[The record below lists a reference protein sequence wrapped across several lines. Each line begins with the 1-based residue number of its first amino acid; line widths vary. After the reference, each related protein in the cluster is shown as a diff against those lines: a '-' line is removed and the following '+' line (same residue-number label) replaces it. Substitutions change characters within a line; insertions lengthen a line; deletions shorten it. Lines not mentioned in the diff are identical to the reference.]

1 MVRHLFS
8 RLPSIPLAAD
18 EAYSADSEIPP
29 DHTSLAADDIE
40 EVTSLADPEEKRL
53 RRMTMPDPGGLMVTP
68 AGADLAAQV
77 QSLSGELASVTEGEE
92 ANAQSGDPNGSAGK
106 EAGRSSGE
114 AAPQSSSDV
123 YSPSNG
129 GGAYEG
135 AGAGQAQ
142 ADTEVPPFSVPA
154 IKEVLR
160 VLISLLD
167 PQSPTHTDSMRLL
180 GLNLLTAA
188 LETSGAQ
195 ISRFPSLKAQLQD
208 TGCKYLLQLA
218 RSESFAIAN
227 YAIRGVCTLF
237 EAMAS
242 DLKLQYE
249 LLLTFL
255 LERLAPTFPLSQ
267 EPWNEGLHATA
278 SSVPSRLMSSADA
291 ARSSADAPPPP
302 PPPPMPKSS
311 DKAPASGD
319 TRDLMLE
326 ALALLMGAYK
336 ASPSFEDGRDED
348 PLLAL
353 FLNFDCDVDCE
364 DLYSQMIQ
372 FLCRAVFASSPLNV
386 GPGSSP
392 ATTTVIQDG
401 TQVFALDIL
410 LSFVERLTARQE
422 DVDERSMERFWPDDF
437 PPIGSLKHSRG
448 RKGAILEGAR
458 RFNAKPKDGLAY
470 LEAQGF
476 ISADANGSKDESIAK
491 FLLECP
497 RLDKKLLGDY
507 ISRPANTGVLDAFI
521 GSFDFVDKP
530 VTEGL
535 RELLESFRLPGESQ
549 QISRIT
555 EVFAKFYFAVAP
567 KHLIKSEDA
576 VYVLAY
582 SVIMLNTDLHN
593 AQNKRKMKV
602 EDYRRNLRGVNDGV
616 DFDPDYLGSLYENIR
631 KREIVMPEE
640 HVGQLGFEYAWK
652 ELLRRSRTSGSFR
665 CPTTAQF
672 DRDMFVSNWKPLVA
686 CIAYAFS
693 TFRDEHLLERAISGF
708 RQCAILASK
717 WGMDEVFDFM
727 IEGLSASTGLLDP
740 SGPTTLAHSGPI
752 TNHATV
758 EVEGAKVAVSP
769 LGIRFGTDFKGQ
781 LAAVVLFTIANGN
794 GEAIRNGWT
803 PIFEIFKNLFAA
815 GLLPEDLAS
824 MYDYASRNKTLR
836 AEGNET
842 PKGDS
847 NAADQEPRVAI
858 PLRPKKAPG
867 APVPDPRSQGGGLFS
882 TLSSYLLSPYSNVSE
897 PAPPEVSEE
906 DVESALCSIDCI
918 SSCRIAELYD
928 QLLTLQSRESVVAAI
943 RSLRQLADRLTLG
956 QLAAAAAS
964 RQQADGSGAPSSGA
978 GSTGG
983 RSTPVQS
990 AGPQGQSQSAILQQL
1005 PYDPR
1010 SVFALEMLTNVT
1022 CRAVD
1027 FVGETWGE
1035 LAAHIG
1041 SLLQSPKS
1049 FHPALLDRAIV
1060 SLLRLI
1066 DVAAERGMK
1075 TEVISALD
1083 LIKTL
1088 PNDIRI
1094 TLNPSI
1100 IAGLQHILCRPRRV
1114 PFVESQADWNEVL
1127 SLVSDSFTTRSAQSI
1142 DLLYDLVSVI
1152 AQFHLSSS
1160 NFTAVVRL
1168 LKDIAQTADPEPVL
1182 REIGQ
1187 REKQGYRLTL
1197 TEKKELTEY
1206 VEACR
1211 AKAPLAIGK
1220 LEDTRRRIPDLL
1232 SDTSSPMFAGTWSQC
1247 WLTLTAALASQCVN
1261 THRATRQAALTSL
1274 QRVLLSSEYLPQ
1286 DSPSWGIRQ
1295 IFLNALFPTLEA
1307 LLAPNLFPRESDV
1320 SGPGGLL
1327 ETRVRAC
1334 SILCRSLLNFVGP
1347 LSQLNPGELQ
1357 ELWLQTLDLM
1367 SRFFQAGKKD
1377 DQLTEAV
1384 SENLKNVL
1392 LVLHASQ
1399 LLLPPPPGQES
1410 DGRSPSQAALWAVT
1424 VEKLNKFLPDL
1435 VALLSKPESE
1445 AGEAKEAAE

>member
-8 RLPSIPLAAD
+8 RLPSIPLTAD

-40 EVTSLADPEEKRL
+40 EVTSSADPDEKRL

-68 AGADLAAQV
+68 VGADLAAQV
-77 QSLSGELASVTEGEE
+77 QSLSGELASVTESEE
-92 ANAQSGDPNGSAGK
+92 SNAEEGDVNESVGKEGGSAK
-106 EAGRSSGE
+106 DDT
-114 AAPQSSSDV
+114 APESSSDE
-123 YSPSNG
+123 YNAG
-129 GGAYEG
+129 NAGETLEG
-135 AGAGQAQ
+135 PTPAQ
-142 ADTEVPPFSVPA
+142 ADAEVTPFSVPA

-249 LLLTFL
+249 LLLTFFI
-255 LERLAPTFPLSQ
+255 ERLAPTFPLSQ
-267 EPWNEGLHATA
+267 EPWNEGLHAIA
-278 SSVPSRLMSSADA
+278 SAVPSRLTSSADA
-291 ARSSADAPPPP
+291 GRSSPDAPPPP

-336 ASPSFEDGRDED
+336 PSPSLEGGREED

-364 DLYSQMIQ
+364 DLCSQMIQ
-372 FLCRAVFASSPLNV
+372 FLCRAVFASMPLNA
-386 GPGSSP
+386 GPGSGP
-392 ATTTVIQDG
+392 ATNAVIQDS
-401 TQVFALDIL
+401 TQVFALDML

-422 DVDERSMERFWPDDF
+422 DVEERSIGSWPDDF
-437 PPIGSLKHSRG
+437 PTIETLKHSRG

-652 ELLRRSRTSGSFR
+652 ELLRRSRTSGTFKS
-665 CPTTAQF
+665 PTTAQF

-740 SGPTTLAHSGPI
+740 TGPTTLAHSGPI

-758 EVEGAKVAVSP
+758 EVEGAKVTVSP
-769 LGIRFGTDFKGQ
+769 LGVRFGADFKGQ

-836 AEGNET
+836 VEGNET
-842 PKGDS
+842 PRADGS
-847 NAADQEPRVAI
+847 AADQEPRVPI

-906 DVESALCSIDCI
+906 DVESALCSVDCI
-918 SSCRIAELYD
+918 SSCRVAELYD

-964 RQQADGSGAPSSGA
+964 RQQADGSTSGGSGG

-983 RSTPVQS
+983 RSTPVQT
-990 AGPQGQSQSAILQQL
+990 AGPQGQSQSAVLQQL

-1027 FVGETWGE
+1027 FVGETWAE

-1049 FHPALLDRAIV
+1049 FHPALLERAIV

-1075 TEVISALD
+1075 AEVISALD

-1088 PNDIRI
+1088 PSDVRI

-1211 AKAPLAIGK
+1211 AKAPLAIQK
-1220 LEDTRRRIPDLL
+1220 LEDTRRCIPDILAA
-1232 SDTSSPMFAGTWSQC
+1232 TSSSTFAGTWSQC

-1261 THRATRQAALTSL
+1261 THRPTRQAALTSL

-1286 DSPSWGIRQ
+1286 DSPPWGIRQ

-1307 LLAPNLFPRESDV
+1307 LLAPNLFPRESDAT
-1320 SGPGGLL
+1320 GPGGLL

-1347 LSQLNPGELQ
+1347 LSQLNPSELQ

-1367 SRFFQAGKKD
+1367 SRFSQAGKKD

-1399 LLLPPPPGQES
+1399 LLLPPPPVQENDS
-1410 DGRSPSQAALWAVT
+1410 RSPSQAALWAVT
-1424 VEKLNKFLPDL
+1424 VEKLTKFLPDL
-1435 VALLSKPESE
+1435 VALLSRPEPE
-1445 AGEAKEAAE
+1445 AGEAKEGAE